1 MARQGVEGLGEQG
14 LDSAETE
21 PLRAFLL
28 VVQGLSG
35 DAVLLV
41 LGAMLWWTCHYT
53 LLWNPT
59 IAQAYSLAGGYDLR
73 FLATLAGTVVTLLI
87 VACVSRRKRASELAD
102 TAAPFV
108 AYALLSVL
116 SLFLI
121 SSCAAGMAGLTLGL
135 AGAVLS
141 GVGNSLA
148 LVFYGELHARIAREL
163 EPLAFAIEMAG
174 GLVLS
179 VVFSLFSFAGGMVC
193 ASLSAIAAAMLLFLF
208 GRRRGETSDKRVS
221 AAPVRVDITL
231 KQLLVLAA
239 LTGFTYG
246 LMRTFSTGAASAGEP
261 LLGLGFERLGSVLC
275 VALLVAVFALQRRA
289 SLFDQCLLFAV
300 PFVATGMLLVS
311 LQGTSAA
318 VAATMNTCGFAC
330 FFALSWYFAAIMAD
344 EPQRRASPLSV
355 TTCIASLLCVSQLFQ
370 LAGAL
375 VPEQFANVFSSVLM
389 YLIFAATLFMFWRD
403 RERAAT
409 AFDPGMFDGGDTD
422 AGLRVP
428 MDSAAREA
436 LWVDAYGFSAR
447 EVQIATLLVERTP
460 YRQIAEGLGLSENT
474 VKTHVRNIYK
484 KADVASREELLAKLS
499 ESRVSHLDDAVSPE
513 NRELHRNAW

>member
-1 MARQGVEGLGEQG
+1 MARQGVKGSGEQG
-14 LDSAETE
+14 LDSAGAES
-21 PLRAFLL
+21 LRAFFLA
-28 VVQGLSG
+28 VRGLSG
-35 DAVLLV
+35 DTVLLV
-41 LGAMLWWTCHYT
+41 LGGMLWWACHYT

-59 IAQAYSLAGGYDLR
+59 VAQAYSLAGGYDLR
-73 FLATLAGTVVTLLI
+73 FLATLAGTVATLLI
-87 VACVSRRKRASELAD
+87 VACASRRKSVSGLAD
-102 TAAPFV
+102 NAASFV

-116 SLFLI
+116 SLALI
-121 SSCAAGMAGLTLGL
+121 SSCAVGMTGLTLGL
-135 AGAVLS
+135 VGAVLS

-148 LVFYGELHARIAREL
+148 LVFYGELHARIVRGL
-163 EPLAFAIEMAG
+163 EPLTFAIEMAG

-179 VVFSLFSFAGGMVC
+179 VAFSLFPFAGEMTC
-193 ASLSAIAAAMLLFLF
+193 ASLSAVAAATLLFLF
-208 GRRRGETSDKRVS
+208 GRRRGATGSKPVS

-246 LMRTFSTGAASAGEP
+246 LMRTFSTGPTSVGEP

-275 VALLVAVFALQRRA
+275 AILLVVVFALQRRA

-300 PFVATGMLLVS
+300 PFVATGMLFVS

-318 VAATMNTCGFAC
+318 VAATVNTCGFAC

-344 EPQRRASPLSV
+344 ESQKGASPLSL
-355 TTCIASLLCVSQLFQ
+355 TTCIATLLCVSQLFQ

-403 RERAAT
+403 RERAIDVSGLGMPNGGGVFNDVAGPAT
-409 AFDPGMFDGGDTD
+409 QPPARGG
-422 AGLRVP
+422 
-428 MDSAAREA
+428 AREA
-436 LWVDAYGFSAR
+436 LWADAYGFSAR

-499 ESRVSHLDDAVSPE
+499 ESRTFHPDDAASPE
-513 NRELHRNAW
+513 NRE

>member
-1 MARQGVEGLGEQG
+1 MARQGVKGPEEPS
-14 LDSAETE
+14 LDSAEE
-21 PLRAFLL
+21 VSLRVFLSA
-28 VVQGLSG
+28 VRGLSG

-41 LGAMLWWTCHYT
+41 LGGVLWWACHYT

-87 VACVSRRKRASELAD
+87 VACVSRRKSASELAD

-121 SSCAAGMAGLTLGL
+121 LSCAAGMAGLTLGL

-163 EPLAFAIEMAG
+163 GPLAFAIEMAG

-208 GRRRGETSDKRVS
+208 GRRRGETSDKPVS

-318 VAATMNTCGFAC
+318 VAATVNTCGFAC

-344 EPQRRASPLSV
+344 ESQRRASPLSV
-355 TTCIASLLCVSQLFQ
+355 TTCIASFLCVSQLFQ

-403 RERAAT
+403 RERVAT
-409 AFDPGMFDGGDTD
+409 TSDLGAFDGGGTD
-422 AGLRVP
+422 PGSRAP

-436 LWVDAYGFSAR
+436 LWAGEYGFSAR

-484 KADVASREELLAKLS
+484 KAEVASREELLAKLND
-499 ESRVSHLDDAVSPE
+499 SRASHPDDAASPE
-513 NRELHRNAW
+513 NRE

>member
-14 LDSAETE
+14 LDSAEIE
-21 PLRAFLL
+21 PLRAFLS
-28 VVQGLSG
+28 VVQSLSG

-41 LGAMLWWTCHYT
+41 LGGVLWWACHYA

-102 TAAPFV
+102 TAASFV

-174 GLVLS
+174 G
-179 VVFSLFSFAGGMVC
+179 MVC

-208 GRRRGETSDKRVS
+208 GRRRGETSDKPVS

-318 VAATMNTCGFAC
+318 VAATVNTCGFAC

-344 EPQRRASPLSV
+344 ESQRRASPLSV

-370 LAGAL
+370 LVGAL

-403 RERAAT
+403 RERTAT
-409 AFDPGMFDGGDTD
+409 TFDPGMFDGGDTD
-422 AGLRVP
+422 AGLRAP

-484 KADVASREELLAKLS
+484 KADVASREELLAKLND
-499 ESRVSHLDDAVSPE
+499 SRASHPDDAASPE
-513 NRELHRNAW
+513 NRE

>member
-14 LDSAETE
+14 LDSAEIE
-21 PLRAFLL
+21 PLRAFLS
-28 VVQGLSG
+28 VVQSLSG

-41 LGAMLWWTCHYT
+41 LGGVLWWACHYA

-102 TAAPFV
+102 TAASFV

-174 GLVLS
+174 G
-179 VVFSLFSFAGGMVC
+179 MVC

-208 GRRRGETSDKRVS
+208 GRRRGETSDKPVS
-221 AAPVRVDITL
+221 AAPVRADITL
-231 KQLLVLAA
+231 RQLLVLAA

-318 VAATMNTCGFAC
+318 VAATVNTCGFAC

-344 EPQRRASPLSV
+344 ESQRRASPLSV

-375 VPEQFANVFSSVLM
+375 VPEQFANVLSSVLM

-409 AFDPGMFDGGDTD
+409 TFDPGMFDGGDTD
-422 AGLRVP
+422 AGLRAP

-499 ESRVSHLDDAVSPE
+499 ESRVSHLDDAASPE
-513 NRELHRNAW
+513 SRE